1 MVKNP
6 ETGKIKSIK
15 ISVEVDCSVTLWN
28 TVFDK
33 YCKLVIVQVFSKIN
47 ITIGTNTDASRLKD
61 ASAWLYINSEGF
73 GLKVTIYKKH
83 YICF

>member
-15 ISVEVDCSVTLWN
+15 ISAEVGYSVTLWN

-47 ITIGTNTDASRLKD
+47 ITIDTNTDPSRLKD
-61 ASAWLYINSEGF
+61 ASAWLYINSDGF

-83 YICF
+83 